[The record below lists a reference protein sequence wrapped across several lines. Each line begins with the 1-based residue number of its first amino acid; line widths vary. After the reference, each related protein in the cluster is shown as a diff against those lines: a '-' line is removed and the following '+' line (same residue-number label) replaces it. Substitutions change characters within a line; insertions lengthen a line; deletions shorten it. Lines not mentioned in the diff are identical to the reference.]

1 MILPGVF
8 TTRIASVPQESI
20 LLSVERWIVMS
31 ICEVISRSAEV
42 SANCTSTPATAE
54 QQVRSIK
61 SLRSQSTALTAT
73 VCITGNARRVGN
85 LAMCTITCKHRGEM
99 LQTSMNYHRQ
109 LGICTGS
116 RSQGRLALAANR
128 CSGIAECVWVFAS
141 PFNVDAAV
149 ESVSVYF
156 SDLQYQ

>member
-1 MILPGVF
+1 MTRPSAVILPGVF

-61 SLRSQSTALTAT
+61 STKLLKRSVDCTDCDC
-73 VCITGNARRVGN
+73 VHYRKRVTGG
-85 LAMCTITCKHRGEM
+85 
-99 LQTSMNYHRQ
+99 Q
-109 LGICTGS
+109 
-116 RSQGRLALAANR
+116 
-128 CSGIAECVWVFAS
+128 
-141 PFNVDAAV
+141 
-149 ESVSVYF
+149 F
-156 SDLQYQ
+156 SYAHDYL